1 MSLSGSKS
9 RIVGV
14 TKELSLRWAETKD
27 DWRDAK
33 CQEFHQRYM
42 QELFARVDRA
52 VLIIEK
58 LDEVLAKVRKDCE

>member
-9 RIVGV
+9 RLVVV
-14 TKELSLRWAETKD
+14 TKELSLRWAEAKD

-33 CQEFHQRYM
+33 CQEFDHRYM

>member
-33 CQEFHQRYM
+33 CQEFEKRYM

-52 VLIIEK
+52 VLVIEK

>member
-33 CQEFHQRYM
+33 CQEFEKRYM
-42 QELFARVDRA
+42 QDLFARVDRA
-52 VLIIEK
+52 VLVIEK

>member
-1 MSLSGSKS
+1 VSLSGSKS

-33 CQEFHQRYM
+33 CQEFEKRYM

-52 VLIIEK
+52 VLVIEK